1 MIFFISGYIR
11 YSTKWS
17 VKKKGTE
24 ANIIML
30 GRIEAHI
37 CICFTAYT
45 IMLELER
52 ELKAAKSDIT
62 LYKAGRLTKTM
73 YQLNYKMP
81 NSHRTKSVILQMDS
95 KQKELYDIV
104 LKNGL
109 KKITHLGR
117 DRTIWS

>member
-11 YSTKWS
+11 YSTTWS
-17 VKKKGTE
+17 VKKKETG

-62 LYKAGRLTKTM
+62 QNA
-73 YQLNYKMP
+73 QQP
-81 NSHRTKSVILQMDS
+81 SHKICNFT
-95 KQKELYDIV
+95 
-104 LKNGL
+104 NGQQA
-109 KKITHLGR
+109 KGI
-117 DRTIWS
+117 I